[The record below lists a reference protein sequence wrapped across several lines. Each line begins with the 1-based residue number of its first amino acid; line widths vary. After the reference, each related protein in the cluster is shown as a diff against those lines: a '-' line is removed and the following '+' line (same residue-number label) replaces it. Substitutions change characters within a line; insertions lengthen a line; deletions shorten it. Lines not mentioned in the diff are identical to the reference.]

1 MLPKKSKKGVTF
13 RRKARSCLKSNKCK
27 LYCLYSGGNAKANHI
42 QPFSLKIPIP
52 FSPAA
57 VTIYNGSTFSLL
69 VIKIGRRNSITNCRT
84 EFENG
89 SCVVVSFCAN
99 CLNFLLVSEH
109 YPHFSEHQPECS
121 FLACLTSLS
130 MDLLHLYSGCTN
142 DI

>member
-1 MLPKKSKKGVTF
+1 MLPKSKKGVTF

-89 SCVVVSFCAN
+89 SCVVLSLFRAN